1 MVGATFT
8 GLAYRQCHPDH
19 ADLEATLRASQSF
32 SFRFNRE
39 NEFGAL
45 YVALDRATAVADLVR
60 RARLSS
66 TPVQAYAPRVLLTLR
81 VELRKVLD
89 LTDPAIRRQW
99 DIALEDLQADDYL
112 RCQEVAQVARR
123 QGYEAIRYPSA
134 TGEGE
139 NLAIFLDRLQP
150 ESEVTIQEQEELPL
164 DSL

>member
-1 MVGATFT
+1 MAGATFT

-19 ADLEATLRASQSF
+19 ADLEATLRASRSF

-45 YVALDRATAVADLVR
+45 YVALDRATAVAELVR

-66 TPVQAYAPRVLLTLR
+66 TPVQAYAPRALLTLR
-81 VELRKVLD
+81 VRLRRVLD
-89 LTDPAIRRQW
+89 LSDP
-99 DIALEDLQADDYL
+99 
-112 RCQEVAQVARR
+112 
-123 QGYEAIRYPSA
+123 AIRYPSA